1 MNIKRFQFNSG
12 ESYSILL
19 DDDLLPM
26 YYPNLFVTLYHR
38 NRSDTANTCYK
49 EFEHIKLFYEIMDIL
64 DIDIENR
71 CKRGVFLE
79 RNEVEGITGLAKY
92 HSAILKEVNF
102 TFLNNSLKKKKPSP
116 GKIEGARFYPVI
128 NKENLVSSKTCYN
141 RLTTFANYIGWL
153 ENMLFHSTQAD
164 TKHLFIVLRPKR
176 KERINIIDNHAV
188 KVVDLLDKN
197 GVKIPLENSD
207 YNYDYRSLSENQL
220 AQIFEV
226 VKVENNRNPWQRSDV
241 RFRNQ
246 LLIHLLSSTG
256 MRRGEVIRIKI
267 TDLGRSTTT
276 GRYYLLVRVG
286 EDMEDKRINK
296 PSAKTSGRRVPLHQ
310 NLYHMIEEY
319 IIFHRSKITNVEK
332 TPYLLV
338 AHSSGRNQK
347 GDNGLSLVS
356 VNKICLQIS
365 VVVGFTVHPHM
376 FRHTWNDRF
385 SKHVEN
391 LIREGKTTEA
401 KAESDRRKLMGWSS
415 ESEMGARYARKYE
428 EERAIKTGLKL
439 QDKSYNQEDDSQ

>member
-19 DDDLLPM
+19 GNDLLPM

-49 EFEHIKLFYEIMDIL
+49 EFEHIKLFYEIMNIL
-64 DIDIENR
+64 DINIENR
-71 CKRGVFLE
+71 CKRGAFLE
-79 RNEVEGITGLAKY
+79 RNEVERITGLAKY
-92 HSAILKEVNF
+92 RSTILKEVNF
-102 TFLNNSLKKKKPSP
+102 KFLINSLKMKVPSP
-116 GKIEGARFYPVI
+116 GKKEGARFPLAI
-128 NKENLVSSKTCYN
+128 KKEKLVSSKTCYN
-141 RLTTFANYIGWL
+141 RLTTFSNYIGWL
-153 ENMLFHSTQAD
+153 ENMLFHSTQGD
-164 TKHLFIVLRPKR
+164 TKNLFMMLRPKR

-188 KVVDLLDKN
+188 KVIDLLDENIAKF
-197 GVKIPLENSD
+197 PLENSD
-207 YNYDYRSLSENQL
+207 YNDGYRSLSENQL
-220 AQIFEV
+220 AQVFEV
-226 VKVENNRNPWQRSDV
+226 VRPENKRNPWQRSDV

-276 GRYYLLVRVG
+276 GRYYLIVRVG
-286 EDMEDKRINK
+286 EDLEDKRIIK
-296 PSAKTSGRRVPLHQ
+296 PSAKTSGRRIPLHQ
-310 NLYHMIEEY
+310 NLYHLIEEY
-319 IIFHRSKITNVEK
+319 IIFHRSNISNVEK

-338 AHSSGRNQK
+338 AHSPGRNQK
-347 GDNGLSLVS
+347 CDNGLSLVS

-365 VVVGFTVHPHM
+365 VVLGFNLHPHM

-439 QDKSYNQEDDSQ
+439 QDKSYSQEDDSQ